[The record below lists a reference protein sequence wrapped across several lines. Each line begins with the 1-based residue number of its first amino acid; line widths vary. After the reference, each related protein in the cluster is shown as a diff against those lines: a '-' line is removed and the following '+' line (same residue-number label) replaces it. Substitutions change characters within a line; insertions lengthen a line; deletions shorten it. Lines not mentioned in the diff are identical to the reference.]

1 MSNLRS
7 FIINR
12 IGWDLYLKPFMYKKL
27 PSGLGWPA
35 TMGSLCALLFI
46 LQALTGMFLAMYYV
60 PSPDLAYE
68 SINYIMN
75 EVSMG
80 RILRGIHHWGGG
92 AMVVLVFIHM
102 MHGFFA
108 GTFKAP
114 RELTWVA
121 GVVLFL
127 LTLGMGFTGYLL
139 PWDQK
144 AYWATVV
151 SANIPKDIPVIGD
164 FTTRLMLGGDRV
176 SGLTLT
182 RFFSMHMLLL
192 PGLMLGFIGFH
203 IYLVRIHG
211 VADPLASDA
220 VGKKHVKPFSQHIY
234 RFYPEHLFK
243 STMASVIVLGVI
255 FLLAIYG
262 QIPFEGKAGTLDPDY
277 LPRPEWYYMW
287 LFQILTFFP
296 GSAEVIGSLVIPI
309 GGVAILFGMPWLS
322 QSKWRG
328 VADRPIATAMGA
340 LCLIG
345 IIYLTLMGFGGARSY
360 GRIIPVPDRSLN
372 ASELKGLQL
381 FVELDCAYCHNI
393 NGRGGRI
400 IGPDLA
406 NVVVR
411 DRSQAWLIKFIKDP
425 QAESRWTTMP
435 KYNLDEESLKALAD
449 FVLAL
454 DFKEHRMKII
464 SRTDV
469 KAGNTK

>member
-35 TMGSLCALLFI
+35 TMGGLCALLFI

-75 EVSMG
+75 KVSMG

-108 GTFKAP
+108 GNFKAP

-151 SANIPKDIPVIGD
+151 SANIPKDIPLIGD
-164 FTTRLMLGGDRV
+164 FTARLMLGGSRV

-182 RFFSMHMLLL
+182 RFLSMHMLLL

-220 VGKKHVKPFSQHIY
+220 VGKKHVKPFPKHIY

-243 STMASVIVLGVI
+243 STVASVIVLGVI

-287 LFQILTFFP
+287 LFQILTFFS

-309 GGVAILFGMPWLS
+309 GGVAILFSIPWLS

-328 VADRPIATAMGA
+328 VADRPVATAMGA

-345 IIYLTLMGFGGARSY
+345 ITYLTLMGFGGARSY
-360 GRIIPVPDRSLN
+360 GQIIPVPDRSLN

-400 IGPDLA
+400 VGPDLA
-406 NVVVR
+406 NVVAR

-435 KYNLDEESLKALAD
+435 KYNQDEESLKAMAD

-464 SRTDV
+464 SRADV